1 MKPVD
6 DNAAGSRGRVAFV
19 GAGPGAA
26 DLITRRGADALQ
38 RATVVV
44 HDTLVPA
51 EVLAVAAADARRVCI
66 APPQPG
72 GPDAGTATG
81 RLLVELAGQGGLVV
95 RLKGGDPTVFARLA
109 EELAPLRQAGIPV
122 EIVPGVTAALAA
134 AAAAVVPLTSR
145 AAASSLTILTGHEA
159 TAKGAPAGDF
169 AALAALPGT
178 LAVYMGVEQAPE
190 WSRRL
195 VEAGLPGSTPV
206 TIVSRASW
214 PDQRIGTTTLASCA
228 ADVVGQAWQAP
239 AVLIVGGSSTDRP
252 AVGPLAGRRI
262 VVTRPTGQGDEL
274 AGLLE
279 AAGGACVAVPLV
291 EIVAP
296 ASWHALDEA
305 VRAVSTYDWIV
316 LASTNGVRAFVDRLR
331 AAGRDARAL
340 GTARLAAIGPATCRA
355 LATAGLVADLS
366 PATFSSEGLVA
377 ALGDAP
383 PRSRFLIVRAD
394 QSRGVLR
401 RELEARGHH
410 VDEVVAY
417 CSRPVT
423 ALDAAARAA
432 LDRAPID
439 WVTVTSPS
447 IARTAVRV
455 FGDRLPGWR
464 IASLSPVT
472 SAALRDEGIE
482 PTVEAIE
489 ATAPSLVAAILARE
503 SSVTGP
509 GGSLHPPAAARVDS
523 SGPPPGV
530 DTPDVG

>member
-1 MKPVD
+1 MPVD
-6 DNAAGSRGRVAFV
+6 DNAPDGGGRVAFV

-26 DLITRRGADALQ
+26 DLITRRGADRLR
-38 RATVVV
+38 RAAVVV

-51 EVLAVAAADARRVCI
+51 EVLAVAAPDARRVCI

-81 RLLVELAGQGGLVV
+81 QLLVELAAQGGLVV

-109 EELAPLRQAGIPV
+109 EELAPLRRAGIPV

-134 AAAAVVPLTSR
+134 AAAAVIPLTSR

-159 TAKGAPAGDF
+159 AAKGTPAGDF
-169 AALAALPGT
+169 AAIAALPGT
-178 LAVYMGVEQAPE
+178 LAVYMGVEQAAE

-214 PDQRIGTTTLASCA
+214 PDQRIGTTTLAGCA

-239 AVLIVGGSSTDRP
+239 AVLIVGGSSTERP
-252 AVGPLAGRRI
+252 TGPLAGRRI
-262 VVTRPTGQGDEL
+262 VVTRPAGQGDDVVR
-274 AGLLE
+274 LLE
-279 AAGGACVAVPLV
+279 AAGGTCVGVPLV
-291 EIVAP
+291 EIVEP
-296 ASWHALDEA
+296 ESWQALDEA
-305 VRAVSTYDWIV
+305 VRSAPTYDWIV
-316 LASTNGVRAFVDRLR
+316 LASANGVRSFVDRLR
-331 AAGRDARAL
+331 GAGRDARAL

-355 LATAGLVADLS
+355 LEAAGLVVDLA
-366 PATFSSEGLVA
+366 PATFSSEGLVE
-377 ALGDAP
+377 ALAGAP
-383 PRSRFLIVRAD
+383 PRSRFLVVRAD

-401 RELEARGHH
+401 HELEARGHH
-410 VDEVVAY
+410 VDEAVAY
-417 CSRPVT
+417 RSRPVT

-432 LDRAPID
+432 LDAAPVD

-455 FGDRLPGWR
+455 FGDRLAGWR

-472 SAALRDEGIE
+472 SAALRAEGVA
-482 PTVEAIE
+482 PTVEAAE
-489 ATAPSLVAAILARE
+489 ATGPSLVAAIVARE
-503 SSVTGP
+503 SSVTDP
-509 GGSLHPPAAARVDS
+509 DGSLHRPASARVDS
-523 SGPPPGV
+523 SGASPGV
-530 DTPDVG
+530 DTPDIG

>member
-1 MKPVD
+1 MPVD
-6 DNAAGSRGRVAFV
+6 DNPSGGLGRVAFV

-26 DLITRRGADALQ
+26 DLITRRGAERLR

-51 EVLAVAAADARRVCI
+51 EVLAIAAPDAPRVCV
-66 APPQPG
+66 APPPPN

-81 RLLVELAGQGGLVV
+81 LMLVELAGQGGLVV

-109 EELAPLRQAGIPV
+109 EELAPVRRAGIPV

-159 TAKGAPAGDF
+159 AEKSGPAGDF
-169 AALAALPGT
+169 AAIAALPGT
-178 LAVYMGVEQAPE
+178 LAVYMGVEQAAE

-214 PDQRIGTTTLASCA
+214 PDQRIGTTTLAGCVA
-228 ADVVGQAWQAP
+228 RVVGQAWQAP
-239 AVLIVGGSSTDRP
+239 AVLLVGGSSAERP
-252 AVGPLAGRRI
+252 PGPLAGRRI
-262 VVTRPTGQGDEL
+262 VVTRPAGQGNEL
-274 AGLLE
+274 VRLLE
-279 AAGGACVAVPLV
+279 AAGGTCVGVPLV
-291 EIVAP
+291 EILEP
-296 ASWHALDEA
+296 ESWHALDEA
-305 VRAVSTYDWIV
+305 VRNAATYDWIV
-316 LASTNGVRAFVDRLR
+316 LASGNGVRSFVGRMR

-340 GTARLAAIGPATCRA
+340 GTARLAAIGPATCHA
-355 LATAGLVADLS
+355 LEAAGLVADLA
-366 PATFSSEGLVA
+366 PATFSSEGLVEALAGA
-377 ALGDAP
+377 AP
-383 PRSRFLIVRAD
+383 QSRFLIVRAD

-401 RELEARGHH
+401 REFEARGHH
-410 VDEVVAY
+410 VDEAVAY
-417 CSRPVT
+417 RSRPVT

-432 LDRAPID
+432 LDRAPVD

-464 IASLSPVT
+464 VASLSPVT
-472 SAALRDEGIE
+472 SAALRAEGVE
-482 PTVEAIE
+482 PTVEAAA
-489 ATAPSLVAAILARE
+489 ATGPSLVAAILARE

-509 GGSLHPPAAARVDS
+509 GGSFYRPAAARVDS
-523 SGPPPGV
+523 SGATPGV
-530 DTPDVG
+530 DTTETG

>member
-1 MKPVD
+1 MPVD
-6 DNAAGSRGRVAFV
+6 DNAAGGRGRVAFV

-26 DLITRRGADALQ
+26 DLITRRGADMLR
-38 RATVVV
+38 RAAVVV

-51 EVLAVAAADARRVCI
+51 EVLAVATPDARLVCI

-81 RLLVELAGQGGLVV
+81 LLLVELAGQGGLVV

-109 EELAPLRQAGIPV
+109 EELAPLRRAGIAV

-145 AAASSLTILTGHEA
+145 AAASSLTIVTGHEA
-159 TAKGAPAGDF
+159 AAKGALAGDF
-169 AALAALPGT
+169 AAIAALPGT
-178 LAVYMGVEQAPE
+178 LAVYMGVEQAAE

-195 VEAGLPGSTPV
+195 VAAGLPGSTPV

-214 PDQRIGTTTLASCA
+214 PDQRIGTTTLAGCA
-228 ADVVGQAWQAP
+228 ADVVGQGWQAP
-239 AVLIVGGSSTDRP
+239 AVLIIGGASTNRP
-252 AVGPLAGRRI
+252 AAGPLAGRRI
-262 VVTRPTGQGDEL
+262 VVTRPAGQGDEFVR
-274 AGLLE
+274 LLE
-279 AAGGACVAVPLV
+279 AAGGTCVVVPLV
-291 EIVAP
+291 EIVDP
-296 ASWHALDEA
+296 ESWHALDAA
-305 VRAVSTYDWIV
+305 VRVASAYDWIV
-316 LASTNGVRAFVDRLR
+316 LASVNGVRSFVDRLR
-331 AAGRDARAL
+331 LTGRDARAL

-355 LATAGLVADLS
+355 LEAAGLVADLA

-377 ALGDAP
+377 ALAEAA

-410 VDEVVAY
+410 VDEAVAY
-417 CSRPVT
+417 RSRPVA

-432 LDRAPID
+432 LDRAPVD

-455 FGDRLPGWR
+455 LGDRLAGWR

-472 SAALRDEGIE
+472 SAALRAAGVE
-482 PTVEAIE
+482 PAVEAAE
-489 ATAPSLVAAILARE
+489 ATGPSLVTAILARE
-503 SSVTGP
+503 SSTTGP
-509 GGSLHPPAAARVDS
+509 DGSLHPPTVGRTDS
-523 SGPPPGV
+523 SGAPPGA
-530 DTPDVG
+530 DTDIIG